1 MAETKQETKGLDIL
15 ILGGGIAGLATALA
29 LTKFAPSH
37 AVPRI
42 RIFEI
47 REAPAAQ
54 GGAINLT
61 PNALRLLDHLGVWAV
76 LRARKYGRDMDEIE
90 VFDAHAPPDR
100 GPLAVSS
107 FRGPAGHGLGD
118 PPYKAL
124 RIARGD
130 VLRAMIEAAAAHP
143 DIKLTCGAR
152 TVAVAEDGAGVH
164 LAFADGSEAVGDVL
178 LGCDGIHSAARRL
191 HVDPDRAA
199 TYTGV
204 CNAFGFAAIAANDD
218 DDLPPV
224 HFNGAA
230 LNFARRGLLL
240 TSYHDAAMASV
251 YVGALVAV
259 DDVGSR
265 DGWRQVGAD
274 AERTRADLL
283 ARFGDARL
291 PCLRPLIERV
301 ADFYLWPV
309 FTLSKEGVWSTPRC
323 MLLGD
328 AAVSLPPR
336 FPLLFLSLLSR
347 RY

>member
-1 MAETKQETKGLDIL
+1 MAETKQEIEGLDVL

-47 REAPAAQ
+47 RAAPASQ

-61 PNALRLLDHLGVWAV
+61 PNALRMLDHLGVWAV
-76 LRARKYGRDMDEIE
+76 LRARGYGRDMDEIE

-107 FRGPAGHGLGD
+107 FRGPAGQGLGD

-130 VLRAMIEAAAAHP
+130 VLRALLEAAAAHP
-143 DIKLTCGAR
+143 NIKLTCGAR
-152 TVAVAEDGAGVH
+152 TVAVTEDGAGVH
-164 LAFADGSEAVGDVL
+164 LAFADGSEAAGDVL

-191 HVDPDRAA
+191 HVDPDRVA

-204 CNAFGFAAIAANDD
+204 CNAFGFAATPADDDDDDDD

-224 HFNGAA
+224 HFHGAA

-240 TSYHDAAMASV
+240 TSYHDAAMTSV

-259 DDVGSR
+259 ADVGSR
-265 DGWRQVGAD
+265 DGWRQAGAD

-328 AAVSLPPR
+328 AAVSLTPPPP
-336 FPLLFLSLLSR
+336 FDFLF
-347 RY
+347 